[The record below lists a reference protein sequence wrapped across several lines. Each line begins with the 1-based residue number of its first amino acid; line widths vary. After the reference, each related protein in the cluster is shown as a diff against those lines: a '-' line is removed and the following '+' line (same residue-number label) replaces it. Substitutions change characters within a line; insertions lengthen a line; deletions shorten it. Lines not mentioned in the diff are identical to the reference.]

1 MRKITSFVALALT
14 TSCLLTGCSMGK
26 TSENT
31 TASIKGSLVSTSAAE
46 LLKTAYNTTRNS
58 NYNSNSYS
66 RSSDSNSNS
75 NSTYRYS
82 GSGNYGSGSSNSNS
96 TYGSNN
102 YSSGNNYSYGKNYSY
117 GDKYSNSNN
126 SGSSDYSTLNG
137 AQAADGTMNRYT
149 PRSSV
154 SSATQAKL
162 DALETDYNKVKWG
175 IVASP
180 TGYENIV
187 VSIAPYCQNGTLYT
201 VIAITNLYD
210 YDVEIDTTGT
220 VKGLNGEDVGDFVI
234 YEPCLG
240 SGDTILYQT
249 YCDDNT
255 ICETYWERFDVAP
268 TSYSQAANWESDW
281 SVGQDEYGYYEF
293 YYYLYSNQNMCPG
306 AVTALALD
314 SEGYIRGYA
323 QSYNSTEGTSCYDEL
338 RFYTKEFD
346 EPVTDFAMFANPEV
360 EN

>member
-66 RSSDSNSNS
+66 RSSDSDSNS

-102 YSSGNNYSYGKNYSY
+102 YS
-117 GDKYSNSNN
+117 
-126 SGSSDYSTLNG
+126 TLNG
-137 AQAADGTMNRYT
+137 AQAVDGTMNRYT

>member
-66 RSSDSNSNS
+66 RSSD
-75 NSTYRYS
+75 
-82 GSGNYGSGSSNSNS
+82 
-96 TYGSNN
+96 
-102 YSSGNNYSYGKNYSY
+102 
-117 GDKYSNSNN
+117 SNN

>member
-31 TASIKGSLVSTSAAE
+31 TASIKSSLVSTSAAE
-46 LLKTAYNTTRNS
+46 LLKTAYNSTRRG
-58 NYNSNSYS
+58 NYNSYS
-66 RSSDSNSNS
+66 KSSDSNS
-75 NSTYRYS
+75 TYKYS
-82 GSGNYGSGSSNSNS
+82 GSGSYGSGSSNSNS

-117 GDKYSNSNN
+117 GDKYSDSNN

-201 VIAITNLYD
+201 VPVVSI
-210 YDVEIDTTGT
+210 
-220 VKGLNGEDVGDFVI
+220 
-234 YEPCLG
+234 
-240 SGDTILYQT
+240 S
-249 YCDDNT
+249 
-255 ICETYWERFDVAP
+255 
-268 TSYSQAANWESDW
+268 TS
-281 SVGQDEYGYYEF
+281 
-293 YYYLYSNQNMCPG
+293 
-306 AVTALALD
+306 
-314 SEGYIRGYA
+314 
-323 QSYNSTEGTSCYDEL
+323 
-338 RFYTKEFD
+338 
-346 EPVTDFAMFANPEV
+346 
-360 EN
+360 

>member
-102 YSSGNNYSYGKNYSY
+102 
-117 GDKYSNSNN
+117 
-126 SGSSDYSTLNG
+126 YSTLNG

-255 ICETYWERFDVAP
+255 ICETYWERFYVAP

-293 YYYLYSNQNMCPG
+293 YYYLYSNQNMCPR